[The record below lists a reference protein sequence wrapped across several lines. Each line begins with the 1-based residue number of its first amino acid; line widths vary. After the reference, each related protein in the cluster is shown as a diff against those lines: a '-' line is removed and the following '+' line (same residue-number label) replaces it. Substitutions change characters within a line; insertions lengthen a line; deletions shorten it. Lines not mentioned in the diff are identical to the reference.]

1 MLAISSLSAC
11 GTFQGAAPVASP
23 TSRPPVTCTLV
34 VSSQPVSFMS
44 QDGVTLLGVLHGQGT
59 RAIILSNEGDND
71 SSRWLPVAQRLA
83 LQGYLVLAFNYRD
96 QGNSLDQ
103 LAVHSLA
110 DLRAAIA
117 FMRAR
122 KVSRLVLIGASLG
135 ALDTV
140 KVATVEKF
148 DAIVVISAPIGY
160 QEVQLQDGELQR
172 IIVPKMF
179 VTSEDNEPFTHD
191 TLHMFDATPDPKEKL
206 VYPGTLHG
214 ISLFDGPSGAHLL
227 PSLLQFLQQYV
238 PVR

>member
-1 MLAISSLSAC
+1 MKQCSWSLCQWRQKKHTAALLLILAISTLSAC

-23 TSRPPVTCTLV
+23 TSRPPVTATSA
-34 VSSQPVSFMS
+34 VSSQPVSFVS
-44 QDGVTLLGVLHGQGT
+44 QDGMTLSGVLYGQGT

-71 SSRWLPVAQRLA
+71 SSRWLPIAQRLA
-83 LQGYLVLAFNYRD
+83 QQGYLVLTFNYRD

-122 KVSRLVLIGASLG
+122 NVSKLVLIAASLG

-148 DAIVVISAPIGY
+148 DAIVVISAPMGF
-160 QEVQLQDGELQR
+160 QEVQLQDSELR
-172 IIVPKMF
+172 KISVPKLF
-179 VTSEDNEPFTHD
+179 VTSEDNQPFTHIP
-191 TLHMFDATPDPKEKL
+191 AKL
-206 VYPGTLHG
+206 
-214 ISLFDGPSGAHLL
+214 SS
-227 PSLLQFLQQYV
+227 
-238 PVR
+238 